1 MFDPFEVMGLEKG
14 YPLDMYVLE
23 KRYFDE
29 QKKTHPDRF
38 ALANEAEKDDALRK
52 STALNQAYL
61 ILKDPLQRAAFLL
74 KARGVEPLSHDPLFL
89 GEVMV
94 WNERLEAGEDLSLEL
109 RHEEEQ
115 LFQRLEKAFGEKDDE
130 GARVSL
136 YRLTY
141 VRKLLKDN
149 SWIATPPL
157 GAREDDSG
165 KRPPVVISRSVSSE
179 AIQN

>member
-14 YPLDMYVLE
+14 YSLAVDELE
-23 KRYFDE
+23 KRYFEE

-38 ALANEAEKDDALRK
+38 TLASGAEKDKALKK
-52 STALNQAYL
+52 SIALNQAYL
-61 ILKDPLQRAAFLL
+61 LLKDPLQRATFLL
-74 KARGVEPLSHDPLFL
+74 KGRGVEPLSQDPLFL

-109 RHEEEQ
+109 KQKEERLFKELEDAFEEEN
-115 LFQRLEKAFGEKDDE
+115 DE
-130 GARVSL
+130 RARVSL

-149 SWIATPPL
+149 Y
-157 GAREDDSG
+157 
-165 KRPPVVISRSVSSE
+165 
-179 AIQN
+179 